1 LLQVP
6 EVAQHAAGFGAD
18 RLLAGSGARRRA
30 RATFALSAGC
40 EACDQRTLSGNYWP
54 VRDPRRAHRNVR
66 SRGIAAVASVKLNG
80 SKGSIAPSSDRC
92 VLCDMDGVERAALGA
107 VNGLGP
113 QFDQVS
119 VIRLVW
125 SCRDENGRLR
135 PRQATDYTY

>member
-1 LLQVP
+1 MMRVKM
-6 EVAQHAAGFGAD
+6 
-18 RLLAGSGARRRA
+18 
-30 RATFALSAGC
+30 T
-40 EACDQRTLSGNYWP
+40 
-54 VRDPRRAHRNVR
+54 
-66 SRGIAAVASVKLNG
+66 AVAAKRTASLVG
-80 SKGSIAPSSDRC
+80 RMTDKGSIAPPSNHC

-135 PRQATDYTY
+135 PRQATDSKY

>member
-1 LLQVP
+1 MRELPLTGNLHGKRELQKLAG
-6 EVAQHAAGFGAD
+6 EQHASAD
-18 RLLAGSGARRRA
+18 L
-30 RATFALSAGC
+30 
-40 EACDQRTLSGNYWP
+40 
-54 VRDPRRAHRNVR
+54 NVR
-66 SRGIAAVASVKLNG
+66 NRGIAAVASVKLNG

-125 SCRDENGRLR
+125 TCRDENGRLR
-135 PRQATDYTY
+135 PRQATDYTF